1 MARSTQRLWRASTP
15 LGWISELGLAGAG
28 PVAILAGFSLAAAI
42 TLIQPDRS
50 WAQDAALVLFC
61 VAVAVLVLALRL
73 IITAQF
79 YLSVPSDY
87 LTWRPEAARNP
98 HALREERDRQTQ
110 DYLLYMYYR
119 KRAVR
124 AVPVGVACAL
134 LGLAFACLN
143 GLARHTGP
151 GSAYTGSAAA
161 LVLGAAAVIA
171 FLEVFDRP
179 QWLFPNGPNALARIA
194 SSIAKKRAEQEQS
207 ATRGQLIG
215 TAGQSAGAAQRPPT
229 NADRA
234 RATTGPPDP
243 ESSLPPELQL
253 LPMDLPAI
261 TTALGDEVSSPPLLT
276 PSARTIQELKQL
288 LPSEMQQTLFQVA
301 CQRLALAF
309 GNYSTTRTSVLFAVV
324 PDDDPREQVAVAIHP
339 AWAELLDAGVPFVAK
354 PEVLARRNGASAASI
369 EQELAHLP
377 PSPLWAESRCRLLTN
392 TQDVDRLIALV
403 QRP

>member
-15 LGWISELGLAGAG
+15 LGWISELGLAGTG

-42 TLIQPDRS
+42 ALIQPDRS

-61 VAVAVLVLALRL
+61 IAVSVLVLALRL

-87 LTWRPEAARNP
+87 LTWRPEAARDP

-110 DYLLYMYYR
+110 DYLVYMYYR
-119 KRAVR
+119 NRAVR
-124 AVPVGVACAL
+124 AVPVGVSFAL

-143 GLARHTGP
+143 GLARHAGP

-161 LVLGAAAVIA
+161 VVLGAAAVVA

-179 QWLFPNGPNALARIA
+179 RWLFPDGPDALARIA

-207 ATRGQLIG
+207 AAHGQMIG
-215 TAGQSAGAAQRPPT
+215 TAGQPTGATQGLPT
-229 NADRA
+229 NTDRA
-234 RATTGPPDP
+234 RATIGSPDP

-261 TTALGDEVSSPPLLT
+261 TTALGDDVSSPPLLT
-276 PSARTIQELKQL
+276 PSARTVQELRQL
-288 LPSEMQQTLFQVA
+288 LPSEVQQFVFQVA
-301 CQRLALAF
+301 CQRLALAL
-309 GNYSTTRTSVLFAVV
+309 GSYSTTRTSVLFAVV
-324 PDDDPREQVAVAIHP
+324 PDDDPREQVAIAIHP
-339 AWAELLDAGVPFVAK
+339 AWAELLDTGVPFVAK
-354 PEVLARRNGASAASI
+354 PEVLARRNGTSAASI
-369 EQELAHLP
+369 EEELAHLP
-377 PSPLWAESRCRLLTN
+377 PSPLWAESGCRLLTN